1 MYALYT
7 YMYETRSLNFLKI
20 EKVFTKVKDF
30 HCNECP
36 FPPVGI
42 VGIVGKTNSD
52 IIETGLSF
60 PQYTRCVFAVISL
73 IRKKETIVKLKN
85 TKFSKHRGLF
95 CQDACLAVF
104 MIHGALYVSIL
115 AASVEAI

>member
-36 FPPVGI
+36 FPP

-115 AASVEAI
+115 AATVEAI